1 MANGQENLKNLIP
14 FSERSEDEARES
26 GRKGGKASGVA
37 RRRKADLRKI
47 AEGMITGDI
56 SEMMIKS
63 LIDIAADPGNK
74 NAVSAFKEIR
84 DLLGQNKTTLDKQ
97 EQKARIAALK
107 AKTVTS
113 SPEEIDSSY
122 VDALK
127 GLADKVWDDENN

>member
-1 MANGQENLKNLIP
+1 MANGQDNLIP
-14 FSERSEDEARES
+14 FSERSEEEARES
-26 GRKGGKASGVA
+26 GRRGGKASGVA

-97 EQKARIAALK
+97 EQKTRIAVLR

-113 SPEEIDSSY
+113 RPEEIDSSY

-127 GLADKVWDDENN
+127 GLADKVWDDESS

>member
-1 MANGQENLKNLIP
+1 MNGQENLIP
-14 FSERSEDEARES
+14 FSERSKEEARES
-26 GRKGGKASGVA
+26 GRKGGKASGAA

-56 SEMMIKS
+56 SEKMIKS

-97 EQKARIAALK
+97 EQKARIEALK
-107 AKTVTS
+107 ARAATS
-113 SPEEIDSSY
+113 EPEEIDSSY

-127 GLADKVWDDENN
+127 GLADRVWDDESG

>member
-1 MANGQENLKNLIP
+1 MANGQDNLIP
-14 FSERSEDEARES
+14 FGERSEDEARES

-97 EQKARIAALK
+97 EQKARIAELK

-113 SPEEIDSSY
+113 SPEETDSSY

-127 GLADKVWDDENN
+127 GLADKVWDDESS

>member
-1 MANGQENLKNLIP
+1 MNGQENLIP
-14 FSERSEDEARES
+14 FSERSKDEARES

-63 LIDIAADPGNK
+63 LIDIAANPGNK

-97 EQKARIAALK
+97 EQKARIEALK
-107 AKTVTS
+107 AKSATS
-113 SPEEIDSSY
+113 EQEEIDSSY

-127 GLADKVWDDENN
+127 GLADKVWDDESS

>member
-1 MANGQENLKNLIP
+1 MANGQDNLIP

-84 DLLGQNKTTLDKQ
+84 DLLGQNKTTLDKK

>member
-1 MANGQENLKNLIP
+1 MANGQENLIP

-37 RRRKADLRKI
+37 RRIKADLRKI

-97 EQKARIAALK
+97 EQKARIEALK

-127 GLADKVWDDENN
+127 GLADKVWDDEKSS

>member
-1 MANGQENLKNLIP
+1 MNGQENLIP
-14 FSERSEDEARES
+14 FSERSKEEARES
-26 GRKGGKASGVA
+26 GRKGVKASGAA

-56 SEMMIKS
+56 SEKMIKS

-97 EQKARIAALK
+97 EQKARIEALK
-107 AKTVTS
+107 AKSATS
-113 SPEEIDSSY
+113 EQEEIDSSY

-127 GLADKVWDDENN
+127 ELADKVWDDEKS

>member
-1 MANGQENLKNLIP
+1 MANEHENLVPLNK
-14 FSERSEDEARES
+14 RTKDEQREITQ
-26 GRKGGKASGVA
+26 KGGKASGVA

-107 AKTVTS
+107 AKTVIS

-127 GLADKVWDDENN
+127 GLADKVWDDESS